1 MAKKTSN
8 DRIYIYFLIVVFVF
22 VLLLSQQY
30 KHIFSYFYE
39 PLQNYDVSFLDYR
52 DFSTRLKTDEI
63 TDDISGYKVNK
74 FYKTNNF
81 KELGIPYYSDK
92 EIETDIK
99 YFNNTSNVLYDFQ
112 KNNILN
118 VTKQV
123 MQS

>member
-8 DRIYIYFLIVVFVF
+8 HRIYIYFLIVVFIF
-22 VLLLSQQY
+22 VLFLSQQY

-39 PLQNYDVSFLDYR
+39 PLQNYDVGFLDYR
-52 DFSTRLKTDEI
+52 DFSARLKKDEM
-63 TDDISGYKVNK
+63 TDDISGYKVNE